1 MSGEFPWETPQTAAA
16 ARPHWAY
23 REIAVLFAVAALS
36 LFAAGRAAL
45 YWHMRAS
52 GIADEAAAAEAVKG
66 SAWWALAVQ
75 AAAWLPVLLYIH
87 WVVVRQCRRRFAEGV
102 GWLWLTWTA
111 LFTLWTCR
119 RRFAEG
125 VGWLP
130 SAHPARRYLWGGAL
144 LAASVIV
151 LTAAVGVP
159 EEPYPML
166 ELLDDREALWALAA
180 FGVLVAP
187 VVEEIVFRG
196 FLFAAL
202 ERVHGSGF
210 ALAATSAAFALV
222 HGGQYGWQWQRLA
235 ILFWVGLALGAVRA
249 RTRSTKAA
257 ALVHA
262 AYNGLLFALVGAASP
277 PVNSG

>member
-1 MSGEFPWETPQTAAA
+1 MSGGCPREAPQTVVGAAAA

-45 YWHMRAS
+45 YWYMRAS
-52 GIADEAAAAEAVKG
+52 GIADEAAAAEAMQG
-66 SAWWALAVQ
+66 SAWWVLAVQ
-75 AAAWLPVLLYIH
+75 AAAWLPVLFYIH

-102 GWLWLTWTA
+102 GWL
-111 LFTLWTCR
+111 
-119 RRFAEG
+119 
-125 VGWLP
+125 P
-130 SAHPARRYLWGGAL
+130 PAHPARRYLWGGAL

-151 LTAAVGVP
+151 LTKAVGVP
-159 EEPYPML
+159 EKPCPSL
-166 ELLDDREALWALAA
+166 LLKLLDDREALWALAA

-210 ALAATSAAFALV
+210 ALAATSAVFALV
-222 HGGQYGWQWQRLA
+222 HGGQYCWQWQRLA

-262 AYNGLLFALVGAASP
+262 AYNGLLFALVGAVSP

>member
-1 MSGEFPWETPQTAAA
+1 MSGEYPRATLQTAAA

-23 REIAVLFAVAALS
+23 REIAVLFAVAVLS
-36 LFAAGRAAL
+36 LFAAGQAAL

-52 GIADEAAAAEAVKG
+52 GIADEAAAAEDMQG

-102 GWLWLTWTA
+102 GWL
-111 LFTLWTCR
+111 
-119 RRFAEG
+119 
-125 VGWLP
+125 P
-130 SAHPARRYLWGGAL
+130 PAHPARRYLWRGAL

-159 EEPYPML
+159 EEPCLRML
-166 ELLDDREALWALAA
+166 ELLGDREALWALAA

-222 HGGQYGWQWQRLA
+222 HGGQYCWQWQRLA

-262 AYNGLLFALVGAASP
+262 AYNGLFFALVAGGFAASE
-277 PVNSG
+277 

>member
-1 MSGEFPWETPQTAAA
+1 MSGEYPRATLQTAAA

-23 REIAVLFAVAALS
+23 REIAVLFAVAVLS

-52 GIADEAAAAEAVKG
+52 GIADEAAAAEAMQDSV
-66 SAWWALAVQ
+66 WWALAVQ

-87 WVVVRQCRRRFAEGV
+87 WVVVRQCRRG
-102 GWLWLTWTA
+102 
-111 LFTLWTCR
+111 
-119 RRFAEG
+119 FAEG

-130 SAHPARRYLWGGAL
+130 PAHPARRYLWGGAL

-151 LTAAVGVP
+151 LTIVLAAAVGVP
-159 EEPYPML
+159 DEPYPML
-166 ELLDDREALWALAA
+166 ELLGDREALWALAA

-262 AYNGLLFALVGAASP
+262 AYNGLLFALVAGVFAASE
-277 PVNSG
+277 

>member
-1 MSGEFPWETPQTAAA
+1 MSGECPRATPQTAGRIAAA

-23 REIAVLFAVAALS
+23 REIAVLFAVAVLS
-36 LFAAGRAAL
+36 LFAAGQAAL

-52 GIADEAAAAEAVKG
+52 GIADPAVAAEDMQG
-66 SAWWALAVQ
+66 SVWWMLAVQ
-75 AAAWLPVLLYIH
+75 AAVWLPVLLYIH

-102 GWLWLTWTA
+102 GWL
-111 LFTLWTCR
+111 
-119 RRFAEG
+119 
-125 VGWLP
+125 P
-130 SAHPARRYLWGGAL
+130 PAHPARRYLWRGAL

-151 LTAAVGVP
+151 LTEVVGVT
-159 EEPYPML
+159 EKSCQSPML
-166 ELLDDREALWALAA
+166 KLLDDREALWALAA

-222 HGGQYGWQWQRLA
+222 HGGQYCWQWQRLA

-262 AYNGLLFALVGAASP
+262 AYNGLLFALVAGGFAASE
-277 PVNSG
+277 

>member
-52 GIADEAAAAEAVKG
+52 GIADEAAAAEAVQG

-102 GWLWLTWTA
+102 GWL
-111 LFTLWTCR
+111 
-119 RRFAEG
+119 
-125 VGWLP
+125 P
-130 SAHPARRYLWGGAL
+130 PAHPARRYLWGGAL